1 LVPIVPI
8 AIGIG
13 IGAWSLALEPEDRSR
28 IEDDPPAIHC
38 ITGGRI
44 SYISSLTEF
53 NPMKPI
59 LTLILCFYSAAIMA
73 QTEMQHVE
81 KLKADA
87 VAEVEKNAV
96 LGQQINDMLFSFSE
110 LGFQEYET
118 FTYLTTL
125 LERNGFKIQKGVAG
139 IPTAWIATWGS
150 GKPVIALG
158 SDVDCIPKA
167 SQKPGVAYHDP
178 LVDGAPG
185 HGEGHNSGQALNIIS
200 ALALKKIMEREK
212 ISGTIMLWPGIA
224 EELVGTKAYY
234 VRAGYFKDVD
244 ACIFTHV
251 ANNLGV
257 GYGDAGS
264 NGLVSVR
271 FNFEGAAAHAAG
283 APWRGRSALDAVE
296 LMNIGWNYRREHLEL
311 TQRSHYVIPD
321 GGDQPNVVPSKAAV
335 WYYFR
340 ERTYPDIKKLFD
352 IGVKIAEGA
361 AMMTDT
367 KFTYEVLGS
376 AWPGHFNK
384 PIAIAMYENMKKVG
398 LPQWSE
404 ADQLLAKA
412 TQLELKAPRTQGL
425 ATKIDTIG
433 MPAPV
438 GSVSV
443 MGRQLMSMGGGSD
456 DIADISWSLP
466 TVVLRYPSNI
476 PGLPGHHWSNAISM
490 ATPIAHKGI
499 VYGAK
504 AEVMT
509 LLDMLL
515 KPEIIKNAWE
525 YYRTEQTKD
534 QKYTPLIGE
543 KDQPAIYL
551 NQKIMSEYVPKLK
564 PLYYNPAKYK
574 TYLEQLGITYP
585 TVRPD
590 QKEAVSKLKPAAKD

>member
-1 LVPIVPI
+1 
-8 AIGIG
+8 
-13 IGAWSLALEPEDRSR
+13 
-28 IEDDPPAIHC
+28 
-38 ITGGRI
+38 
-44 SYISSLTEF
+44 
-53 NPMKPI
+53 MKRVA
-59 LTLILCFYSAAIMA
+59 ILCIVLAAISA
-73 QTEMQHVE
+73 RGQEVQHVE
-81 KLKADA
+81 KLKAEA
-87 VAEVEKNAV
+87 ALEVEKNAV
-96 LGQQINDMLFSFSE
+96 LGQQINDMLFSFAE
-110 LGFQEYET
+110 LGFQEFET
-118 FTYLTTL
+118 LNYLTGL
-125 LERNGFKIQKGVAG
+125 LEKNGFKVQKGVAG

-178 LVDGAPG
+178 IVDGAPG

-212 ISGTIMLWPGIA
+212 IPGTIMLWPGIA

-257 GYGDAGS
+257 GYGDGGG

-296 LMNIGWNYRREHLEL
+296 LMNIGWNFRREHLEL
-311 TQRSHYVIPD
+311 TQRSHYVISD
-321 GGDQPNVVPSKAAV
+321 GGDQPNVVPSKASV

-352 IGVKIAEGA
+352 IGVKVAEGA
-361 AMMTDT
+361 ALMTDT
-367 KFTYEVLGS
+367 KFNYEILGS

-384 PIAIAMYENMKKVG
+384 PIAEAMYENMKKVG
-398 LPQWSE
+398 LPKWSE
-404 ADQLLAKA
+404 EDQTLAKA
-412 TQLELKAPRTQGL
+412 TQIELKAPKVNGL

-433 MPAPV
+433 LPAPV
-438 GSVSV
+438 GSVNV

-476 PGLPGHHWSNAISM
+476 PGLPGHHWANAISM

-534 QKYTPLIGE
+534 QKYIPLIGE
-543 KDQPAIYL
+543 KDQPAVYL
-551 NQKIMSEYVPKLK
+551 NQKIMAEYTPKLK
-564 PLYYNPAKYK
+564 PFYYNPAKYK

-585 TVRPD
+585 TIRPD
-590 QKEAVSKLKPAAKD
+590 QKEAIMKLDKK